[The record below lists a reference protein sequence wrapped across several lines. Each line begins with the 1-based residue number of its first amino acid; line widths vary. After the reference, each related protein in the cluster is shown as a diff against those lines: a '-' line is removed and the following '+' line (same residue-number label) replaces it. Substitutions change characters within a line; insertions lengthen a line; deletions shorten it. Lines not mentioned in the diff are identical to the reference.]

1 MHGNTRKLFK
11 KYAREYFQP
20 NMRVLEVGA
29 ALPSALQQIVRDAS
43 IRWETVGIDSEFP
56 FTYVGSE
63 YSYPVESGTFD
74 IGVAAKVMEHVR
86 KPWVWIKE
94 LARVCKPGG
103 HVVTINPVSW
113 PFHEY
118 PIDCWRAYPDGGRTI
133 FQGGRGTWGFF
144 FFFFSR

>member
-11 KYAREYFQP
+11 KYAKEYFQP

-43 IRWETVGIDSEFP
+43 IRWETVGIDNEFP

-63 YSYPVESGTFD
+63 YSYPVESGAFD
-74 IGVAAKVMEHVR
+74 IVVTANVMEHVR

-103 HVVTINPVSW
+103 HAANRWKTPTYAATF
-113 PFHEY
+113 PA
-118 PIDCWRAYPDGGRTI
+118 DL
-133 FQGGRGTWGFF
+133 WGI
-144 FFFFSR
+144 SITQKVGELE